1 MAEQP
6 SERPSEGQVPNPEPK
21 AKPEA
26 TAKKPEADTPE
37 PKAKA
42 AQPEAKAAKPEPKAA
57 KAEAKPTKAKTE
69 TAKAEPSQP
78 AADVDYHRKTGLFTS
93 ILQMAPSWLV
103 SMVVHIVALLV
114 LAIINTEPPVKDT
127 THQVVASVSEAEEL
141 EELTEIE
148 EPLEQIDL
156 SQTELLPQDMPSE
169 QMEVAVSPDTE
180 SATVAVDL
188 SDIGL
193 EQAPKSDLLASVGAY
208 TGSALAGRTA
218 NKQALV
224 AASGGSEASE
234 RAVAAALKWLAAH
247 QMPDGGWTLA
257 HGMAPNCRNQ
267 CRNPGERTKA
277 RVAATGLALLPFLG
291 AGQTHK
297 AGQYKKE
304 VRAGLYYLVS
314 QMKVSPQGGSLVDQ
328 GNMYS
333 HGIGAIVLCEAYAM
347 THDKGLYTPAQQ
359 AVNFICYAQD
369 PVGGGW
375 RYQPRQKG
383 DTSVV
388 GWQIMAL
395 KSGHMAYLRIPPIT
409 IKKAS
414 HFLDA
419 VQANG
424 GANYGY
430 TDPGSGPATT
440 AIGLLCR
447 MYLGWKHD
455 TPALEKGVKWIAKQ
469 GPSKTNMYYNYYA
482 TQVMRHWEGEEWKK
496 WNAVMRDMLVKSQA
510 TKGHE
515 AGSWCTEGGD
525 HSQKSG
531 GRLYC
536 TAMATMILEVY
547 YRHLPI
553 YRKQS
558 TDEKFPLD

>member
-1 MAEQP
+1 MADQP
-6 SERPSEGQVPNPEPK
+6 SEKPSEGQTPGPETPAK
-21 AKPEA
+21 SKPEA
-26 TAKKPEADTPE
+26 AAKKPAATTKPEAKPD
-37 PKAKA
+37 
-42 AQPEAKAAKPEPKAA
+42 AKAAKPAAKEPAA
-57 KAEAKPTKAKTE
+57 KAPKATE
-69 TAKAEPSQP
+69 DAVPEF
-78 AADVDYHRKTGLFTS
+78 DYERKTGLFTG

-114 LAIINTEPPVKDT
+114 LAIINTEAPPKNVA
-127 THQVVASVSEAEEL
+127 HQVVASVSEAEEL

-148 EPLEQIDL
+148 EPVEQIDV
-156 SQTELLPQDMPSE
+156 SQTELLPQETQTE
-169 QMEVAVSPDTE
+169 QMEVAVADTDT
-180 SATVAVDL
+180 ATVAVEL

-193 EQAPKSDLLASVGAY
+193 EHAPKSDLLASVGAY
-208 TGSALAGRTA
+208 TGNALAGRST
-218 NKQALV
+218 NKAKLV
-224 AASGGSEASE
+224 AAAGGSDESE
-234 RAVAAALKWLAAH
+234 RAVAAALKWLANH
-247 QMPDGGWTLA
+247 QMPDGGWTFA
-257 HGMAPNCRNQ
+257 HGMAPNCHNQ
-267 CRNPGERTKA
+267 CRNPGENVKA

-304 VRAGLYYLVS
+304 VKGGLYFLVN
-314 QMKVSPQGGSLVDQ
+314 QMKVSPQGGSLVDS

-359 AVNFICYAQD
+359 AINFICYAQD

-409 IKKAS
+409 IKKAFN
-414 HFLDA
+414 FLDS

-430 TDPGSGPATT
+430 TDPGLGPATS

-447 MYLGWKHD
+447 MYLGWKHE
-455 TPALEKGVKWIAKQ
+455 TPALEKGVKWLSAQ
-469 GPSKTNMYYNYYA
+469 GPSKSNMYYNYYT

-515 AGSWCTEGGD
+515 MGSWCVEGAD
-525 HSQKSG
+525 HSTKMG